1 MPTKS
6 EVLTE
11 GIPIGYY
18 KACEEVV
25 MRAKFLVALLVATL
39 VGVAGLAQEIRVAKV
54 GYEVKAGA
62 PGYVLLL
69 IPNPQDFSL
78 NKFGISL
85 SVEGTVT
92 GALVLKG
99 TGPAVIKGGP
109 MYWVVMLPG
118 DGLAPKGILLVSV
131 KIPAGA
137 DIKAVVAKVVGYKI
151 G

>member
-25 MRAKFLVALLVATL
+25 MRAKFLVALLVAML

-62 PGYVLLL
+62 PGYVLLI
-69 IPNPQDFSL
+69 IPNAQDFPL